1 MPSGKNT
8 ICDAAA
14 RALLNAMA
22 ADPEFDAVKLET
34 YWRSIQNETLKACA
48 AAHRIA
54 RRTNAR
60 RIAPR
65 AAPTR
70 AASRRIATRAVSP
83 RRLLVTSSGG
93 VTLRTYAGLGSESD
107 DGSDVALPAPLV
119 ATVVSQANKMRI
131 GKLETLVSMFDK
143 CCLVIISAPPFA
155 ATIVASEQADVA
167 AILALRPQLASA
179 LVEERR

>member
-1 MPSGKNT
+1 
-8 ICDAAA
+8 
-14 RALLNAMA
+14 MA

-54 RRTNAR
+54 RRIAPRAALTRAASTRAPHRRAR
-60 RIAPR
+60 RIAP
-65 AAPTR
+65 R

>member
-1 MPSGKNT
+1 M
-8 ICDAAA
+8 
-14 RALLNAMA
+14 
-22 ADPEFDAVKLET
+22 
-34 YWRSIQNETLKACA
+34 
-48 AAHRIA
+48 
-54 RRTNAR
+54 
-60 RIAPR
+60 
-65 AAPTR
+65 
-70 AASRRIATRAVSP
+70 SP

>member
-1 MPSGKNT
+1 
-8 ICDAAA
+8 
-14 RALLNAMA
+14 MA

-48 AAHRIA
+48 AAHHV
-54 RRTNAR
+54 AR

-65 AAPTR
+65 AALTR
-70 AASRRIATRAVSP
+70 AASRRIATRADSP

>member
-48 AAHRIA
+48 AAHHIA
-54 RRTNAR
+54 RRIDA
-60 RIAPR
+60 R
-65 AAPTR
+65 AALTR

-107 DGSDVALPAPLV
+107 DGSDVALPALLV

>member
-48 AAHRIA
+48 VAHRIA
-54 RRTNAR
+54 RRIDA
-60 RIAPR
+60 R
-65 AAPTR
+65 AALTR
-70 AASRRIATRAVSP
+70 AASRRIATRAVSL

>member
-1 MPSGKNT
+1 
-8 ICDAAA
+8 
-14 RALLNAMA
+14 MA

-48 AAHRIA
+48 AAHHIA
-54 RRTNAR
+54 RRIDAR
-60 RIAPR
+60 AALTRAASTPR

-70 AASRRIATRAVSP
+70 AASRRIATRAASRRVATRAVSP